1 MNTKMSSI
9 NLSIVIHSHLNDLLI
24 ENQIGRTDMVSH
36 RIQFIKHL
44 LFSHSDTPLLKV
56 RIEQSELDKLWIKL
70 YEGVE

>member
-36 RIQFIKHL
+36 RIQFIKEL
-44 LFSHSDTPLLKV
+44 LFDYSDKPLSKTD
-56 RIEQSELDKLWIKL
+56 ISDDELNERWEKL